1 MILSAK
7 NIFKSYKNG
16 NKVLSILENVN
27 FHVKSGDLISIT
39 GPSGCGKSTLLNL
52 LGTLDKPDSGELIVG
67 DKKILNLN
75 DNKLSLIRAQYI
87 GFVFQF
93 HHLLPEFTIL
103 ENLIIP
109 QRLIGV
115 SENNS
120 RMHASQLL
128 KKVNLFERKNHKPN
142 SISGGERQRVA
153 VIRSL
158 VNKPKI
164 VLADEPTGNLD
175 QKNTDI
181 LITMIKSLAS
191 EFNQAF
197 IIATHNEKVSK
208 ICKKHYT
215 IEGGKIIKLTDK
227 F

>member
-16 NKVLSILENVN
+16 NKVLSILKNVN
-27 FHVKSGDLISIT
+27 FHVKSGDLISIM

-52 LGTLDKPDSGELIVG
+52 LGTLDRPDSGELIVG
-67 DKKILNLN
+67 DKNILNLN
-75 DNKLSLIRAQYI
+75 DNKLSLLRAKYI

-115 SENNS
+115 SENDS
-120 RMHASQLL
+120 RIHASKLL
-128 KKVNLFERKNHKPN
+128 KKVNLFERKNHKPS

-153 VIRSL
+153 VLRSL
-158 VNKPKI
+158 VNTP
-164 VLADEPTGNLD
+164 DP
-175 QKNTDI
+175 
-181 LITMIKSLAS
+181 SP
-191 EFNQAF
+191 
-197 IIATHNEKVSK
+197 
-208 ICKKHYT
+208 
-215 IEGGKIIKLTDK
+215 
-227 F
+227 